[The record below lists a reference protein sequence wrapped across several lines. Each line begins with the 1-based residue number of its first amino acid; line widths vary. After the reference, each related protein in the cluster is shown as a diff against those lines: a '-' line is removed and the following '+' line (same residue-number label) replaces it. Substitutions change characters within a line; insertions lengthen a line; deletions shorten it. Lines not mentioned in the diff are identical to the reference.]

1 MTVKKSAATPA
12 KPVPAKPV
20 AATKVAAK
28 PASKPAASAAAKKV
42 VKPAAD
48 PVKAAASKT
57 APAKPV
63 VAKSVAAPV
72 KPVVAKPTA
81 ALAKPAVKPVEAKA
95 KKPAKEKKL
104 KVVRDSFTL
113 PQDDYARI
121 GQLKESCVRLGL
133 HVKKSEL
140 LRAGLR
146 LLGELPP
153 DRLKQVM
160 DGIEK
165 VKTGR
170 PKKSA

>member
-1 MTVKKSAATPA
+1 MTERKPAAKTAPAKPAVAKAPAAKPASAAPAAKKTVKPATPA
-12 KPVPAKPV
+12 KPVAKAAPAKPAVTKSVV
-20 AATKVAAK
+20 APAK
-28 PASKPAASAAAKKV
+28 PTKPAAV
-42 VKPAAD
+42 VKPAA
-48 PVKAAASKT
+48 
-57 APAKPV
+57 PAKP
-63 VAKSVAAPV
+63 A
-72 KPVVAKPTA
+72 
-81 ALAKPAVKPVEAKA
+81 EAKA
-95 KKPAKEKKL
+95 RKPAKEKKQ

-121 GQLKESCVRLGL
+121 GQLKESCVKLGL

-160 DGIEK
+160 DGVEK

>member
-1 MTVKKSAATPA
+1 MTVKRPAASATKPAPA
-12 KPVPAKPV
+12 KP
-20 AATKVAAK
+20 AAKVAAK
-28 PASKPAASAAAKKV
+28 PASKPAAPASAKKEKPV
-42 VKPAAD
+42 VPA
-48 PVKAAASKT
+48 KA

-63 VAKSVAAPV
+63 VSQPAAS
-72 KPVVAKPTA
+72 
-81 ALAKPAVKPVEAKA
+81 AKPAETKA